1 MKLTKEYYQQEDVV
15 FIAKDLIGKQLI
27 TNISGIIT
35 GGIITETEAYSETEK
50 GCHAYQKRKT
60 DRTKIMFENG
70 GLSYIYLCYG
80 MHYLFNIV
88 TGKQDTAQAVLI
100 RAIQPTIGIDEIL
113 QRRNKSKTD
122 KHLCNGPAKVCQ
134 ALAINKQHY
143 GIDLTGNKIWIDNN
157 TDDFHSYQNK
167 IIATPRIGIDYAEED
182 ALLPWRFLVKI

>member
-1 MKLTKEYYQQEDVV
+1 
-15 FIAKDLIGKQLI
+15 
-27 TNISGIIT
+27 
-35 GGIITETEAYSETEK
+35 
-50 GCHAYQKRKT
+50 
-60 DRTKIMFENG
+60 
-70 GLSYIYLCYG
+70 

-157 TDDFHSYQNK
+157 TDDFHFYQNK
-167 IIATPRIGIDYAEED
+167 LIATPRIGIDYAEED